1 MRGVQEQF
9 AHFTEFVEGQPA
21 ADENELLK
29 SGEVR
34 CAIAWSMTGS
44 PRMDRSS
51 LCKKITS
58 MPTYREGAFQP
69 PAKAT
74 LSFSLFHI

>member
-9 AHFTEFVEGQPA
+9 AHFTEFDEGQPA

-34 CAIAWSMTGS
+34 CAIA
-44 PRMDRSS
+44 
-51 LCKKITS
+51 
-58 MPTYREGAFQP
+58 
-69 PAKAT
+69 
-74 LSFSLFHI
+74 